1 MIWLM
6 PSALSVSDSALCTSA
21 PSGISSN
28 ASSRAWSPLSA
39 ICGRK
44 PRAAIASAASVR
56 RSASAGSSNS
66 ALTGPGSGIVMLI
79 GRCSSTYDCCS
90 TNRCSTTDVFANA
103 NDCRRYTG
111 RMATEPTIAAQQSSS
126 VLIAVLARG
135 MRRRIELALEPIGV
149 RPRHLLVL
157 SHLRSGGAAA
167 QQTLLDVAGV
177 DPSNLVG
184 LLNELEDAGLIVRSR
199 DRADR
204 RRGVI
209 ELSRKG

>member
-1 MIWLM
+1 
-6 PSALSVSDSALCTSA
+6 
-21 PSGISSN
+21 
-28 ASSRAWSPLSA
+28 
-39 ICGRK
+39 
-44 PRAAIASAASVR
+44 
-56 RSASAGSSNS
+56 
-66 ALTGPGSGIVMLI
+66 
-79 GRCSSTYDCCS
+79 
-90 TNRCSTTDVFANA
+90 
-103 NDCRRYTG
+103 
-111 RMATEPTIAAQQSSS
+111 MATEPTIAAQQSSS

-209 ELSRKG
+209 ELSRKGRRTLDQVDRALRSVDDEVLAALGEGERSELNTLLARAADGAAASCAEPAGDSC

>member
-1 MIWLM
+1 
-6 PSALSVSDSALCTSA
+6 
-21 PSGISSN
+21 
-28 ASSRAWSPLSA
+28 
-39 ICGRK
+39 
-44 PRAAIASAASVR
+44 
-56 RSASAGSSNS
+56 
-66 ALTGPGSGIVMLI
+66 
-79 GRCSSTYDCCS
+79 
-90 TNRCSTTDVFANA
+90 
-103 NDCRRYTG
+103 
-111 RMATEPTIAAQQSSS
+111 MATEPHTAAPQSSS

-135 MRRRIELALEPIGV
+135 MRRRIEQALEPVGV

-157 SHLRSGGAAA
+157 SHLRAAGGAAA

-209 ELSRKG
+209 ELSRKGRRVLDDVDRALRSVDDEVLGALDEDERAELNALLARAADGATGSCGEPADETC

>member
-1 MIWLM
+1 
-6 PSALSVSDSALCTSA
+6 
-21 PSGISSN
+21 
-28 ASSRAWSPLSA
+28 
-39 ICGRK
+39 
-44 PRAAIASAASVR
+44 
-56 RSASAGSSNS
+56 
-66 ALTGPGSGIVMLI
+66 
-79 GRCSSTYDCCS
+79 
-90 TNRCSTTDVFANA
+90 
-103 NDCRRYTG
+103 
-111 RMATEPTIAAQQSSS
+111 MATEPTIAAQQSSS

-209 ELSRKG
+209 ELSRKGRRTLDQVDRALRSVDDEVLTALGESERSELNTLLARAADGAAASCGEPAGDSC